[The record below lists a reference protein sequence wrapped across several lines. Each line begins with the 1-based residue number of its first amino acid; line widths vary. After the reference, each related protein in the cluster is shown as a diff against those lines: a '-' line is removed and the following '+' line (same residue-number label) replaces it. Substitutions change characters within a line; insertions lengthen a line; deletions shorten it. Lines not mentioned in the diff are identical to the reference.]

1 MKNALG
7 RIAAVAAVFM
17 GTVVGAGFASG
28 QEIFQFFSRFGGS
41 GLAGIGL
48 STLILGGLGSLFMQW
63 GWEYKAASHRPLLYT
78 CGPAAGA
85 FADGVL
91 MVCLVII
98 SGMMLAGAGAL
109 FKEMG
114 GVWGSGVL
122 CTGMVAYVVLRRRL
136 AGIRGFNLLVIPF
149 LVATGATVA
158 CLGLFCLPPPPAG
171 FSGGGWLG
179 PSILYASYNLVLS
192 LPVLVL
198 LHRMEP
204 DPALLRLGGWV
215 GGIGLGIVALLFHL
229 AITRTA
235 TNPITLELP
244 LLPLLEVLGPWIK
257 QAYAVILWGE
267 LFTTYIANVYGIVQ
281 RWGESR
287 GLSYENRLLLVILAT
302 VAISRAGF
310 ARMIRIFYP
319 LFGGFSLLLLLC
331 LVLKR
336 IVEKYGVNQ

>member
-1 MKNALG
+1 M
-7 RIAAVAAVFM
+7 
-17 GTVVGAGFASG
+17 SG
-28 QEIFQFFSRFGGS
+28 
-41 GLAGIGL
+41 
-48 STLILGGLGSLFMQW
+48 
-63 GWEYKAASHRPLLYT
+63 P
-78 CGPAAGA
+78 
-85 FADGVL
+85 
-91 MVCLVII
+91 VCL
-98 SGMMLAGAGAL
+98 
-109 FKEMG
+109 
-114 GVWGSGVL
+114 
-122 CTGMVAYVVLRRRL
+122 R
-136 AGIRGFNLLVIPF
+136 
-149 LVATGATVA
+149 
-158 CLGLFCLPPPPAG
+158 CLGE

-179 PSILYASYNLVLS
+179 PSIHASITGFVAAGLVCSTGWNRIRPLQ
-192 LPVLVL
+192 
-198 LHRMEP
+198 
-204 DPALLRLGGWV
+204 LGGWV
-215 GGIGLGIVALLFHL
+215 GIGLGIVALLFHL